1 MPSDNALIASL
12 VRGELAKARIS
23 GRKVAEL
30 MDWPADGVGRRLRG
44 EVPFRADEL
53 LALSRLLN
61 VPVERFYTD
70 AVSATPPYGLPAVQ
84 PQATS

>member
-1 MPSDNALIASL
+1 MPSDTALIASM

-23 GRKVAEL
+23 GRKLAEL
-30 MDWPADGVGRRLRG
+30 MDDLTADGVGRRLRG

-61 VPVERFYTD
+61 VPVDRFYSD
-70 AVSATPPYGLPAVQ
+70 DRTPPGGVPVVA
-84 PQATS
+84 ATEARS

>member
-1 MPSDNALIASL
+1 M

-23 GRKVAEL
+23 GRKLAEL

-53 LALSRLLN
+53 LALSRHLD
-61 VPVERFYTD
+61 VPVAVFYGD
-70 AVSATPPYGLPAVQ
+70 VAATPPRGLRAVA
-84 PQATS
+84 PKSAS

>member
-1 MPSDNALIASL
+1 MPSDNALIASQ

-30 MDWPADGVGRRLRG
+30 MDLTADGVGRRLRG

-53 LALSRLLN
+53 LVLSRLLDI
-61 VPVERFYTD
+61 PVERFYDD
-70 AVSATPPYGLPAVQ
+70 ATATPPRGIAAVT
-84 PQATS
+84 PRTAS

>member
-1 MPSDNALIASL
+1 MPSDNALIASM

-23 GRKVAEL
+23 GRKLAEL

-61 VPVERFYTD
+61 VPVDRFYSD
-70 AVSATPPYGLPAVQ
+70 VRTPPGGVPVVV
-84 PQATS
+84 ATEAAP